1 MSNEVP
7 GEIRVTGKSKSTL
20 NRQLHEKLS
29 DQELQE
35 LLPSGCA
42 SFFQLPQ
49 QLLPLE
55 IENSLDARD
64 SKKVHYI
71 VLDSYKN

>member
-1 MSNEVP
+1 MSKEVP
-7 GEIRVTGKSKSTL
+7 GEVIRVTGKSKSTL

-35 LLPSGCA
+35 LLPFGCA

-55 IENSLDARD
+55 IDKALGVEDF
-64 SKKVHYI
+64 KKV
-71 VLDSYKN
+71 N